1 VDGLISLEIKSDLSD
16 KILEKQEALAIKKIK
31 ENFHYNELFRND
43 AIYYYRI
50 QKSKM
55 VT

>member
-1 VDGLISLEIKSDLSD
+1 LSE
-16 KILEKQEALAIKKIK
+16 KTLEKQEALAIKRIK
-31 ENFHYNELFRND
+31 ENFHNNEQFRND